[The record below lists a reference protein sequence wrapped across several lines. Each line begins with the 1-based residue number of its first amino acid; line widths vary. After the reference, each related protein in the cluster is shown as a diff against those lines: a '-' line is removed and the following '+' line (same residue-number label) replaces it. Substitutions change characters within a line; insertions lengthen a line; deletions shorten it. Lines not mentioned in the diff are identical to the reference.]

1 MKDNNDEKNRQFFI
15 QNYFR
20 GDYAQNNL
28 SKQNDNNNKKINYF
42 TPRVKENE
50 TKNKP
55 KILTEHLPGVFT
67 VRQKDNLNNLPSS
80 NPKKIFQYNN
90 KEEEFNNTFNNEK
103 KLMIN
108 TQKKKILHKDIPIL
122 IIILFILKVVI

>member
-1 MKDNNDEKNRQFFI
+1 MKDNNDEKNKQFFI
-15 QNYFR
+15 Q
-20 GDYAQNNL
+20 
-28 SKQNDNNNKKINYF
+28 NYF

-67 VRQKDNLNNLPSS
+67 MRQKDNIPIS

-90 KEEEFNNTFNNEK
+90 NKE
-103 KLMIN
+103 
-108 TQKKKILHKDIPIL
+108 
-122 IIILFILKVVI
+122 